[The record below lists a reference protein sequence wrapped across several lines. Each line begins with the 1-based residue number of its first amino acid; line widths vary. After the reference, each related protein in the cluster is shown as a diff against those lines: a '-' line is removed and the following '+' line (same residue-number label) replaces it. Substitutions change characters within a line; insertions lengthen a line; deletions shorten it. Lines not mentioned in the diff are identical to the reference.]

1 MCEHI
6 TWLLLST
13 NNPGRGPETY
23 GDAKGIYRWNN
34 RVPNSKQLAVGNRV
48 VIADN
53 RNDKIIALGSI
64 ARIDTSEGTSTIDR
78 CPSCNKTS
86 QLRLKRHVSLWN
98 CPKCKLKY
106 SNPLKES
113 VATVFYTGTIFP
125 YLQYAGHHNYA
136 DVKRAGNELS
146 QLAMRRMHEQLIPP
160 EIKNEFARL
169 FESTRDLA
177 P

>member
-1 MCEHI
+1 MSEHI

-64 ARIDTSEGTSTIDR
+64 ARIDTSEGTAQSIDAQAVT
-78 CPSCNKTS
+78 K
-86 QLRLKRHVSLWN
+86 QVSFDLN
-98 CPKCKLKY
+98 VMFH
-106 SNPLKES
+106 SGI
-113 VATVFYTGTIFP
+113 A
-125 YLQYAGHHNYA
+125 
-136 DVKRAGNELS
+136 LS
-146 QLAMRRMHEQLIPP
+146 A
-160 EIKNEFARL
+160 N
-169 FESTRDLA
+169 
-177 P
+177 

>member
-1 MCEHI
+1 MSENV

-23 GDAKGIYRWNN
+23 GDAQGIYRWNN
-34 RVPNSKQLAVGNRV
+34 RVPNSRQLSVGNRV

-64 ARIDTSEGTSTIDR
+64 SRIDTSEATSTIDR
-78 CPSCNKTS
+78 CPSCKKSS

-98 CPKCKLKY
+98 CPSCRMKY

-113 VATVFYTGTIFP
+113 VATIFYTGTIFP
-125 YLQYAGHHNYA
+125 YVPYVGHHTYS
-136 DVKRAGNELS
+136 DVKCAGNELS
-146 QLAMRRMHEQLIPP
+146 QLAMRRLHEQLIPS
-160 EIKNEFARL
+160 EIRNEFARII
-169 FESTRDLA
+169 ESPRDLA
-177 P
+177 L